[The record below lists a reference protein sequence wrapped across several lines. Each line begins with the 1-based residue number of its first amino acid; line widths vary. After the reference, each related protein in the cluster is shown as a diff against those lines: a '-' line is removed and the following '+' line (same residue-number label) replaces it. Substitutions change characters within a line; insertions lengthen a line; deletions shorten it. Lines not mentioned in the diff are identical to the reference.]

1 MREAMNFEC
10 RTSWAFYLLENKVAG
25 SRADGLLYL
34 RLPSTAAMALL
45 RLSALCAAVAS
56 AAAFA
61 PAGGFCRRLAA
72 AACVPRAAHGPPCTA
87 QLRASLPALNGGC
100 ARADASGAGTARG
113 VPRAPQPEAVRQSG
127 AG

>member
-1 MREAMNFEC
+1 MVGETLVEEWPERVRLAFEKEALG
-10 RTSWAFYLLENKVAG
+10 FYLTGHPLQGYEKEA
-25 SRADGLLYL
+25 RRYA
-34 RLPSTAAMALL
+34 
-45 RLSALCAAVAS
+45 SATCAAVAS

-61 PAGGFCRRLAA
+61 PAGGFCRSLAA

-87 QLRASLPALNGGC
+87 QLRASLPAHNGG
-100 ARADASGAGTARG
+100 AAGADASGAGTARG